1 MQDSLQRVFRSTLDP
16 CNIWCTFAGIC
27 AKEGKSN
34 RERKIWCDRYNQ
46 YDSRFL
52 IVEPVALYD
61 PVYPSLS
68 GVDNAV
74 EIVERS
80 RYNAGANSRS
90 ELNRKRPRHGAVL
103 QTSGVSTIDQQCRRH
118 FRRTI
123 FASLLPAVQVLCLS
137 SPLVRGVPF
146 PISRQP

>member
-1 MQDSLQRVFRSTLDP
+1 MLGQRFEAQRLGIDGSLMTPRSDSPRKKCKIPFNEYSGVHSTHAYGALSPIYAQKKGSQTDNEKYGVIDIP
-16 CNIWCTFAGIC
+16 
-27 AKEGKSN
+27 
-34 RERKIWCDRYNQ
+34 NQ

-80 RYNAGANSRS
+80 RYNAGPNSRS
-90 ELNRKRPRHGAVL
+90 ELSRERPRHGAVL
-103 QTSGVSTIDQQCRRH
+103 QTSGVSTIDQ
-118 FRRTI
+118 
-123 FASLLPAVQVLCLS
+123 
-137 SPLVRGVPF
+137 
-146 PISRQP
+146 